1 MLVKLLH
8 TQYARRLVV
17 VVEVEAGGV
26 ELAALQDDE
35 HVIVGV
41 ELAKVLAAAVVI
53 ESLHIVVEPH
63 LAAAKG

>member
-8 TQYARRLVV
+8 TQYARRLIV

-41 ELAKVLAAAVVI
+41 ELAKVLAAAVVV